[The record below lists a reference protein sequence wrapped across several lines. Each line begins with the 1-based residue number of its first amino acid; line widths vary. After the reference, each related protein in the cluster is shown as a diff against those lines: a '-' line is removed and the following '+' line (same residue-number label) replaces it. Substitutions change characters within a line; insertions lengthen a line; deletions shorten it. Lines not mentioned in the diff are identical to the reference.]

1 MKKDGMYPET
11 ERKRHSNML
20 SRRSLMLEIMIQVM
34 YQTNLCLHSSTL
46 TSPERYSVEFS
57 SVPWESSF

>member
-34 YQTNLCLHSSTL
+34 YQTNLCHAYF
-46 TSPERYSVEFS
+46 P
-57 SVPWESSF
+57 